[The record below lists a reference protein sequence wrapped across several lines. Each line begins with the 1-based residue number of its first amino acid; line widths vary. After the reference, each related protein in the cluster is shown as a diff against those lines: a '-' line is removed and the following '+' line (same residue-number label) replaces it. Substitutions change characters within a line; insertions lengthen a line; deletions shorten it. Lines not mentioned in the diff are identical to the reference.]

1 MRTFPVFIFTLA
13 LLSAGLLSPHPA
25 QSQTRAQISPSVAAD
40 YIHAVIEADRTIYSE
55 FIVERLAQAA
65 NLPATETWKQDNTL
79 LLPAQFL
86 LNASRH
92 VEKNKSGL
100 RYRLMSLWPINP
112 QNRPA
117 TEKEKSGLK
126 QVAQNPDQPFV
137 WIGKYNGK
145 TRFNA
150 IYPDRAVTR
159 SCAECHNVHPE
170 SPRKNFSK
178 GDVMGG
184 IHISFPV
191 QKRTGGSGQE
201 KKFSV
206 APEVVADYVH
216 AILDADRSVYAGSV
230 VNRLQKKKVIYA
242 TENWWEENTLLLPA
256 QFLLNAS
263 ELIRHRKPGLDFKL
277 ISLWPINPHNGAAN
291 EFESTGLKAVASQP
305 LRPYISKTRIGNRD
319 YFQALYP
326 DIANTPACVTC
337 HNGHAESPRH
347 DFKLFDVIGGIVVS
361 LPLGQD

>member
-1 MRTFPVFIFTLA
+1 MKTFPVLFFIVSLFIVVF
-13 LLSAGLLSPHPA
+13 LSILPA
-25 QSQTRAQISPSVAAD
+25 QAQIKSQISPSVTAD

-55 FIVERLAQAA
+55 FIVERLAETV
-65 NLPATETWKQDNTL
+65 NLPATENWKQDNTL

-86 LNASRH
+86 LNASKH
-92 VEKNKSGL
+92 VEKNESGL

-112 QNRPA
+112 ANRPA
-117 TEKEKSGLK
+117 TENEKTGLTEVSK
-126 QVAQNPDQPFV
+126 NKDRPFT

-150 IYPDRAVTR
+150 IYPDLAVTK
-159 SCAECHNVHPE
+159 SCAQCHNAHPQ
-170 SPRKNFSK
+170 SPRKDFSK

-191 QKRTGGSGQE
+191 QRNGKDDKAISYT
-201 KKFSV
+201 V

-216 AILDADRSVYAGSV
+216 AILDADRSVYAGNV
-230 VNRLQKKKVIYA
+230 VNRLQNNKVIYA

-291 EFESTGLKAVASQP
+291 EFESTGLKAVADQP
-305 LRPYISKTRIGNRD
+305 LRPYIGKVHIGNRD
-319 YFQALYP
+319 YFQAVYP
-326 DIANTPACVTC
+326 DIANTPACVQC
-337 HNGHAESPRH
+337 HNAHSKSPRH
-347 DFKLFDVIGGIVVS
+347 DFKLFDVLGGVVVS
-361 LPLGQD
+361 VPLGQD

>member
-1 MRTFPVFIFTLA
+1 MKTFPVLIFTLSLFQA
-13 LLSAGLLSPHPA
+13 SFIPPSTA
-25 QSQTRAQISPSVAAD
+25 QGQSRARIKPSVAAD

-55 FIVERLAQAA
+55 FIVERLAETA
-65 NLPATETWKQDNTL
+65 NLHATENWKQDNTL

-92 VEKNKSGL
+92 VEENQSEL

-112 QNRPA
+112 GNTPSS
-117 TEKEKSGLK
+117 EKERTGLK
-126 QVAQNPDQPFV
+126 EVARNPDQPYV
-137 WIGKYNGK
+137 WIGKFSGK

-150 IYPDRAVTR
+150 IFPDRAVTK
-159 SCAECHNVHPE
+159 SCAECHNAHPA
-170 SPRKNFSK
+170 SPRKDFSK

-191 QKRTGGSGQE
+191 QKQDRDGKMTY
-201 KKFSV
+201 SV
-206 APEVVADYVH
+206 EPEVVADYVH

-230 VNRLQKKKVIYA
+230 VNRLQNNKVIYA
-242 TENWWEENTLLLPA
+242 TEHWWEENTLLLPA

-291 EFESTGLKAVASQP
+291 EFESTGLKSVAKQP
-305 LRPYISKTRIGNRD
+305 LRPYIGKTRIGNRD

-326 DIANTPACVTC
+326 DIANTPACVKC
-337 HNGHAESPRH
+337 HNGHAKSPRH
-347 DFKLFDVIGGIVVS
+347 DFKLFDVLGGVVVS
-361 LPLGQD
+361 LPLTQE